1 LAIKFPYHIY
11 LIMKKDLTEFYRI
24 KARLISMT
32 MLPIIL
38 MLLFGYMFP
47 AGGGVNHISIAV
59 VQQDQTP
66 AGLLLSDNFIYAAQS
81 TKTFDVQ
88 TTTSLEWAENQIT
101 LGNIYGV
108 VVFHQ
113 GVSDQLRSGSA
124 QVEVV
129 LDQVNPTL
137 DQEVKG
143 GITQIF
149 LELQNNLSPS
159 FTDGLPGNTGP
170 TINLQFEGLVPGQQS
185 SFEFLAPGMIAMTL
199 IIGGLSG
206 LAMTFSREKEL
217 GTLDGFLMTPI
228 SRVSIIFGKGLAQI
242 VRGFLTSGLVFAIS
256 ILLFGVHVY
265 GNPFLMI
272 LVLMLGVTA
281 FTGLGILATTF
292 VNDQES
298 AQLIIMMIQFP
309 MIFLSGVLYPIL
321 QLPWFLKDIAALLP
335 LTYVVSAFRAVMI
348 LNAPFQAIY
357 TQVIVLI
364 ISTIVVYS
372 IAIPLF
378 RRSVMR

>member
-1 LAIKFPYHIY
+1 MALKFPYHIY

-24 KARLISMT
+24 KARLVSMT

-47 AGGGVNHISIAV
+47 SGGAVNHISIAV

-66 AGLLLSDNFIYAAQS
+66 DGLTLSNNFIYAAQS
-81 TKTFDVQ
+81 TKTFDVK
-88 TTTSLEWAENQIT
+88 TTTSLSWAENRIT

-108 VVFHQ
+108 VIFQ
-113 GVSDQLRSGSA
+113 PGVADQLRSGSA
-124 QVEVV
+124 QLEVI

-143 GITQIF
+143 GITQLF
-149 LELQNNLSPS
+149 LDLQARLTPS
-159 FTDGLPGNTGP
+159 FTNGIPSNTGP

-228 SRVSIIFGKGLAQI
+228 SRVSIIFGKGLAQV

-256 ILLFGVHVY
+256 IIVFGVHVY

-321 QLPWFLKDIAALLP
+321 QLPWFLRDVAALLP

-348 LNAPFQAIY
+348 LNAPFQSISS
-357 TQVIVLI
+357 QIIILSVFIVI
-364 ISTIVVYS
+364 VYS